1 MSFVDLNVQ
10 FSYRSDVDDIA
21 TDFLVPVLS
30 ESISYKRSV
39 GYFST
44 SSLISLSV
52 GLCKMAQ
59 NGGRVEII
67 CSPQLSKEDI
77 EAVNL
82 GYKTREKA
90 ITEALALSI
99 AEPKDYYESERLN
112 LIVTMIAMG
121 ILDIKIAFM
130 ETDTGINI
138 YHEKIALFEDKYGN
152 KIGFNGSLNESENGL
167 KNNFESID
175 TVAGRMK
182 VKKKE

>member
-59 NGGRVEII
+59 NGGKVEII

-90 ITEALALSI
+90 ITEL
-99 AEPKDYYESERLN
+99 
-112 LIVTMIAMG
+112 
-121 ILDIKIAFM
+121 
-130 ETDTGINI
+130 
-138 YHEKIALFEDKYGN
+138 
-152 KIGFNGSLNESENGL
+152 
-167 KNNFESID
+167 
-175 TVAGRMK
+175 
-182 VKKKE
+182 